1 VLLPKG
7 QNLGPKLLLKILRQ
21 ELGIVLR
28 RLRRRNAA
36 CGLRRRAPTPT
47 SALTDKAEVLRPY
60 WTQRNDPAMEA
71 ALSAIRQ
78 RAEYEIGVR
87 SKPLEKEQAKRADRT
102 SFPEENKSG
111 KVATL
116 KTAGITPKAALA
128 SEALTELVTAKDV
141 DAFCKIVFTQIS
153 SMNTSCEGAIR
164 PW

>member
-116 KTAGITPKAALA
+116 KTAGIIYYMAGSYDPTYLAQLEPILEGLRKAGVPK
-128 SEALTELVTAKDV
+128 E
-141 DAFCKIVFTQIS
+141 
-153 SMNTSCEGAIR
+153 
-164 PW
+164 